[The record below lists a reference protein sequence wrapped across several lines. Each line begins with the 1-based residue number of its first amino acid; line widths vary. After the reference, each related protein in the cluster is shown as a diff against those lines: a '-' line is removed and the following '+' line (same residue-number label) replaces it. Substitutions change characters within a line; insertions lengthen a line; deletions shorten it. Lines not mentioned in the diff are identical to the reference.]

1 MIWKDYIGAIS
12 KDYSYSSPAST
23 PEIFQITDAL
33 NIELPRKLL
42 ELYSETNGVF
52 DMFDCPL
59 IWSTSQIVKENT
71 FFRNFIDYKDIYMPF
86 DHLLFF
92 SDNGCGDLFGYR
104 ILNGCIETEDIYVWN
119 HEDDSRTWVASSLE
133 VFIKGWITDEITT

>member
-1 MIWKDYIGAIS
+1 MWKDYIGTIS
-12 KDYSYSSPAST
+12 KEYAFKSPAS
-23 PEIFQITDAL
+23 EAELRHITDVL
-33 NIELPRKLL
+33 HVELPRKLL
-42 ELYSETNGVF
+42 ELYRETNGVF
-52 DMFDCPL
+52 DQFGCPL
-59 IWSTSQIVKENT
+59 IWSTTQIVKDNS
-71 FFRNFIDYKDIYMPF
+71 FFRNFTDYQDLYMPF

-133 VFIKGWITDEITT
+133 TFIKGWITGELTT

>member
-1 MIWKDYIGAIS
+1 MWKDYIGTIS
-12 KDYSYSSPAST
+12 KEYAFKSPASIA
-23 PEIFQITDAL
+23 EISHITDVL
-33 NIELPRKLL
+33 HVELPRKLL
-42 ELYSETNGVF
+42 ELYRETNGVF
-52 DMFDCPL
+52 DQFGCPL
-59 IWSTSQIVKENT
+59 IWSTTQIVKDNS
-71 FFRNFIDYKDIYMPF
+71 FFRNFTDYQDLYMPF

-133 VFIKGWITDEITT
+133 TFIKGWITGEITT

>member
-1 MIWKDYIGAIS
+1 MWKDYIGTIS
-12 KDYSYSSPAST
+12 KEYAFKSPAS
-23 PEIFQITDAL
+23 EAELRQITDVL
-33 NIELPRKLL
+33 HVELPRKLL
-42 ELYSETNGVF
+42 ELYVETNGVF
-52 DMFDCPL
+52 DQFGCPL
-59 IWSTSQIVKENT
+59 IWSTTQIVKDNS
-71 FFRNFIDYKDIYMPF
+71 FFRNFTDYQDLYMPF

-133 VFIKGWITDEITT
+133 TFIKGWITGELTT